1 MDVFNFSKRANFTRK
16 KKIVQLFLT
25 NLKYSHLIETNFP
38 SIYRTIYSIERERK
52 RETVFL
58 FTDNINSINV
68 YVDEHTEQNVNKH
81 AFSILVPRIFAFS
94 DSRHLSFSTS

>member
-1 MDVFNFSKRANFTRK
+1 MFLIFRSAQILLE

-94 DSRHLSFSTS
+94 DSRHLSFLTS

>member
-1 MDVFNFSKRANFTRK
+1 MDVFNFSKRANFIRK
-16 KKIVQLFLT
+16 KKVQLFLT

-38 SIYRTIYSIERERK
+38 SIYSIERERK

>member
-1 MDVFNFSKRANFTRK
+1 MFLIFRSAQILLE

-38 SIYRTIYSIERERK
+38 SIYSIERERK

-68 YVDEHTEQNVNKH
+68 YVDEHTEQNVNKQ

-94 DSRHLSFSTS
+94 DSRHLSFLTS

>member
-1 MDVFNFSKRANFTRK
+1 MFLIFRSAQILLE

-38 SIYRTIYSIERERK
+38 SIYRTIYSIEWERK

>member
-1 MDVFNFSKRANFTRK
+1 MFLIFRSAQILLE

-38 SIYRTIYSIERERK
+38 SIYSIERERK

-94 DSRHLSFSTS
+94 DSRHLSFLTS